1 VGSGVGSRDEPFI
14 DEDGPSRA
22 ALIEYIWECASCL
35 GLQGVRMRRFETKSL
50 FGFNKI
56 SLCRVEQGS
65 MTGRPRVRGVDV
77 EGTSMA
83 IGSGRERVIRDRRE
97 EVGPKAKRKVAFRF
111 RMCPK

>member
-1 VGSGVGSRDEPFI
+1 MPGLAGRKDE
-14 DEDGPSRA
+14 A
-22 ALIEYIWECASCL
+22 
-35 GLQGVRMRRFETKSL
+35 MTKSL
-50 FGFNKI
+50 FGFTKNQK
-56 SLCRVEQGS
+56 SLCRVELGS

-83 IGSGRERVIRDRRE
+83 IESGREKVIRDRRE